1 MGPILLLAAVVA
13 LVQTPDSSTA
23 VRLTYLANEG
33 VVLSSPHGRVFIDA
47 FFGDGLPDY
56 AVVPHPARDSLERAA
71 GPYGGSAIILTTHAH
86 RDHYDSAAVARYLAS
101 NPDALAM
108 GPPGTA
114 PHGDVRPDDLGWV
127 QVRPIPIAHGP
138 TIRPVGHTWYLV
150 TVDGTTALHLGDSN
164 SDPRSWPDLGLP
176 AEGVDIALVPYWYA
190 LEDASFQRL
199 LDVIHA
205 RTVVLLHVP
214 LDAARGRGG
223 WPARFRDLRARY
235 PQVRG
240 PRQPGEAVE
249 LAP

>member
-1 MGPILLLAAVVA
+1 MGPIPLLATVVL
-13 LVQTPDSSTA
+13 LVQTPEQPA
-23 VRLTYLANEG
+23 PVRLTYLANEG
-33 VVLSSPHGRVFIDA
+33 VMLSSRQGRVFIDA

-71 GPYGGSAIILTTHAH
+71 GPYGGPAIILTTHAH
-86 RDHYDSAAVARYLAS
+86 RDHYDSVAVARYLAS
-101 NPDALAM
+101 NPDAVAV

-114 PHGDVRPDDLGWV
+114 PRGDVRATDLSWV

-190 LEDASFQRL
+190 LQDASFQRL

-205 RTVVLLHVP
+205 RTVVLLHVS
-214 LDAARGRGG
+214 LDAARGQGG
-223 WPARFRDLRARY
+223 WPARFHILQARH
-235 PQVRG
+235 PQVRA
-240 PRQPGEAVE
+240 PRQPGETVE
-249 LAP
+249 LVP